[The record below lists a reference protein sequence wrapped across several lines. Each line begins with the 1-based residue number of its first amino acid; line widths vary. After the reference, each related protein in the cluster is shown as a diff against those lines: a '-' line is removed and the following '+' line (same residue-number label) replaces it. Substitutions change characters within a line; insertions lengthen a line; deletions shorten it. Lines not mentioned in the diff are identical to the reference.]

1 MKAGGRS
8 AEEIE
13 GVRVLLG
20 GKRDRDREGGEGRRG
35 GEDGG
40 KKGSKEGEKGQ
51 GKGKMD
57 VRLGDVA
64 SVVARGRNVGV
75 LVGEKEVSCNP
86 SSPLSLSSLHSMKA
100 PMGYKHPNPLLQT
113 PSANPLTTK
122 PTLPTLQH
130 LKPILSSLASV
141 PSLTYTTSPTDPLT
155 ITIAIPPVTAES
167 RLAAKKQADKKGEE
181 ALFALREARGAQ
193 RKRHRRMEL
202 GRLVVPDEL
211 RRAEREVE
219 RMNEGAVGEAKGLV
233 EGCRR
238 GLEGG

>member
-1 MKAGGRS
+1 M
-8 AEEIE
+8 E
-13 GVRVLLG
+13 
-20 GKRDRDREGGEGRRG
+20 
-35 GEDGG
+35 
-40 KKGSKEGEKGQ
+40 
-51 GKGKMD
+51 
-57 VRLGDVA
+57 
-64 SVVARGRNVGV
+64 
-75 LVGEKEVSCNP
+75 
-86 SSPLSLSSLHSMKA
+86 
-100 PMGYKHPNPLLQT
+100 YKHPDSLQT
-113 PSANPLTTK
+113 PSTKDPLTTE

-130 LKPILSSLASV
+130 VKPILSSLASV

-202 GRLVVPDEL
+202 GKLVVPDEL

-219 RMNEGAVGEAKGLV
+219 RMNEGAVGEARGLV
-233 EGCRR
+233 EGSRR